1 MPGYVIAEV
10 EVTDPAGFEEYRK
23 QVSATIQKY
32 GGRYVVRGGSCQLL
46 EGDRQPARIV
56 ATEFSSV
63 EQARRWYD
71 CEEYRGPKAIR
82 MKTAR
87 TRALLVEGVSI

>member
-32 GGRYVVRGGSCQLL
+32 GGRYVVRGGACQAL
-46 EGDRQPARIV
+46 EGDRPPGRLVVI
-56 ATEFSSV
+56 EFSSA

-71 CEEYRGPKAIR
+71 SEEYRGPKALRI
-82 MKTAR
+82 KCAR
-87 TRALLVEGVSI
+87 SRLLLVEGASG